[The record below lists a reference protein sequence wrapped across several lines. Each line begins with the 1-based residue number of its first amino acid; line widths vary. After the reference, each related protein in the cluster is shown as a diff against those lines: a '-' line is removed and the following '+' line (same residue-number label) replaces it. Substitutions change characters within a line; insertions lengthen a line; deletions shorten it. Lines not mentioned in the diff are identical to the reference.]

1 MLPRRQRCERQLPGS
16 LQLFAAAAAFAAA
29 APYVVGGGGNSDDE
43 PWVSAKWFPVVK
55 PLNASRAAV
64 ILGDYKLLQ
73 NAPAQPAFRP
83 SENES
88 ACDCAAASWARH
100 GARYIFNLADD
111 PQEAH
116 NLYDELR
123 GGDVEAALVA
133 LLEEHYRAAREHSC
147 AWRPATKEHAFGM
160 WNRYEGFVGPW
171 LDGGNSTYVANAKA
185 QLAILNSSQS

>member
-1 MLPRRQRCERQLPGS
+1 MPLHRRL
-16 LQLFAAAAAFAAA
+16 AACGAA
-29 APYVVGGGGNSDDE
+29 
-43 PWVSAKWFPVVK
+43 
-55 PLNASRAAV
+55 
-64 ILGDYKLLQ
+64 
-73 NAPAQPAFRP
+73 AQPAFRP

-88 ACDCAAASWARH
+88 ACDGAAARCAHH
-100 GARYIFNLADD
+100 GARHTFNLADD
-111 PQEAH
+111 PQAAH

-171 LDGGNSTYVANAKA
+171 LDGGNSTYVTNAKA
-185 QLAILNSSQS
+185 QLAILNFSDS